1 MVKKIILS
9 LFVCLSV
16 AAIAQ
21 DQSFSLQGS
30 FSKMD
35 RKPSRLYLQY
45 QQGNQWIKDSSD
57 VANGNYFFSGRI
69 SEPTLASLTVAGTAG
84 SSSGLPQILGLFLEP
99 GTIRILHTDTF
110 PNIMVYG
117 SLAQLDYAALDKS
130 GAPFRF
136 RLDTLYTAYRFARK
150 AKDTNRMQ
158 ELETEI
164 EAVSEEHREKV
175 LRKFAAEH
183 PESPVALYA
192 LKESAG
198 FPLDPV
204 KTEPLFLKLAP
215 GLQNYP
221 SAKELKAKI
230 DIAKI
235 TAIGQIAPDFTQND
249 TLGNPLTLSSLRGNY
264 LLIDFWASWCGPC
277 RYENPNLVAA
287 YEAYK
292 NKGFTILGVSLDQPD
307 GRTAWLKAIK
317 DDKLNWYQVSD
328 LQFWKNSVAVQ
339 YGINAIPQN
348 ILLDPQG
355 KIIAKNLRGKD
366 LLRKL
371 QELMP

>member
-1 MVKKIILS
+1 MLP
-9 LFVCLSV
+9 LFICLAV

-21 DQSFSLQGS
+21 NQSFSLQGS

-45 QQGNQWIKDSSD
+45 QQGNQWIKDSCD
-57 VANGNYFFSGRI
+57 VVNGNYFFGGRI
-69 SEPTLASLTVAGTAG
+69 SEPTLASLTVAGTAAG
-84 SSSGLPQILGLFLEP
+84 VSIGLPQILGLFLEP
-99 GTIRILHTDTF
+99 GTIRILHTDSF

-150 AKDTNRMQ
+150 TKDASRMQ

-164 EAVSEEHREKV
+164 EAVSEKHREKV
-175 LRKFAAEH
+175 LWKFAAEH
-183 PESPVALYA
+183 PGSPVALYA

-198 FPLDPV
+198 LPLDPA
-204 KTEPLFLKLAP
+204 KIEPLFLKLAP
-215 GLQNYP
+215 ELKNYP
-221 SAKELKAKI
+221 SAKELKERI
-230 DIAKI
+230 DIAKL
-235 TAIGQIAPDFTQND
+235 TAIGQTAPDFTQND
-249 TLGNPLTLSSLRGNY
+249 TLGNPLSLSSLRGNY

-287 YEAYK
+287 YKAYK
-292 NKGFTILGVSLDQPD
+292 EKGFTILGVSLDQPD
-307 GRTAWLKAIK
+307 GRAAWLKAIK
-317 DDKLNWYQVSD
+317 DDKLNWHQVSD
-328 LQFWKNSVAVQ
+328 LQYWKNSVAVL

-348 ILLDPQG
+348 LLLDPQG

-366 LLRKL
+366 LLLKL

>member
-1 MVKKIILS
+1 MLP
-9 LFVCLSV
+9 LFICLSV

-21 DQSFSLQGS
+21 DQAFSLQGS

-35 RKPSRLYLQY
+35 QKPSRLYLHY
-45 QQGNQWIKDSSD
+45 QQGEQWIKDSSD
-57 VANGNYFFSGRI
+57 VTNGNYFFSGRI
-69 SEPTLASLTVAGTAG
+69 SEPTLASLAVAGTDGVSTA
-84 SSSGLPQILGLFLEP
+84 LPQILGLFLEP

-117 SLAQLDYAALDKS
+117 SLAQLDYATLDKS
-130 GAPFRF
+130 GAPYRT
-136 RLDTLYTAYRFARK
+136 RLDTLYTAYKVVRK
-150 AKDTNRMQ
+150 SKNANRMQ

-198 FPLDPV
+198 FPLDPI

-215 GLQNYP
+215 ELKNYP
-221 SAKELKAKI
+221 SARELKARI
-230 DIAKI
+230 DIAKL

-249 TLGNPLTLSSLRGNY
+249 TLGNPLSLSSLRGYY
-264 LLIDFWASWCGPC
+264 LLVDFWASWCGPC
-277 RYENPNLVAA
+277 RYENPNLVTA
-287 YEAYK
+287 YETYK
-292 NKGFTILGVSLDQPD
+292 NKGFAILGVSLDQPD
-307 GRTAWLKAIK
+307 GRAAWLKAIK
-317 DDKLNWYQVSD
+317 EDKLNWYQVSD

-348 ILLDPQG
+348 LLLDPQG

-366 LLRKL
+366 LLMKL